1 MAVDHVLPI
10 RCVDGGFAERRR
22 SWELAAD
29 LVSDAG
35 HPAVAVVCRVV
46 DDRGRIGGF
55 NSPLEDESSN
65 IRQPTVGRR
74 LGAGDIS
81 LVSFMPPFIEER

>member
-22 SWELAAD
+22 SWELAVD

-35 HPAVAVVCRVV
+35 HPAVAVVCRLVTTV
-46 DDRGRIGGF
+46 
-55 NSPLEDESSN
+55 DESVAS
-65 IRQPTVGRR
+65 IRHWKMNRQTSGNRQWVGAWVPVTY
-74 LGAGDIS
+74 L
-81 LVSFMPPFIEER
+81 